1 MIFTMNKE
9 IIKLQQ
15 RQQKD
20 FDRPTEFPT
29 GGQKSTV
36 LYCELAP

>member
-1 MIFTMNKE
+1 MNKE

-29 GGQKSTV
+29 GGQKSTD
-36 LYCELAP
+36 YG